1 MKKLLILASVFV
13 LAACKDKEVKQN
25 SGDFYEY
32 CSTYTTLEM
41 PNAKPELL
49 YVEKE
54 NGVITFWRQIN
65 GKIIKYKEV
74 YNFHPLD
81 SNAVKIMLHYIKCSH
96 PVILELKEK
105 LRERLEQD
113 RVVYEL
119 DVENLKNNLYEQR

>member
-54 NGVITFWRQIN
+54 NGVITVWRQVDN
-65 GKIIKYKEV
+65 RLVKCKEI

-81 SNAVKIMLHYIKCSH
+81 SNDVKVVLKYIKGFH
-96 PVILELKEK
+96 PVVLELKKK
-105 LRERLEQD
+105 LKERLEQD
-113 RVVYEL
+113 RVAYEL
-119 DVENLKNNLYEQR
+119 SVKNQ

>member
-1 MKKLLILASVFV
+1 MKKLLISASVFV
-13 LAACKDKEVKQN
+13 LAACKNKEVKQN

-41 PNAKPELL
+41 PNTKPELL
-49 YVEKE
+49 YVEKKD
-54 NGVITFWRQIN
+54 GVITFWRQID

-81 SNAVKIMLHYIKCSH
+81 SNSVKIMLHYIKGSH
-96 PVILELKEK
+96 PVVLELKER

-113 RVVYEL
+113 RVAYEL
-119 DVENLKNNLYEQR
+119 NIENIKN

>member
-1 MKKLLILASVFV
+1 MKKMLLLAGV
-13 LAACKDKEVKQN
+13 LMFTACKDKDVKGN
-25 SGDFYEY
+25 KDIYGHS
-32 CSTYTTLEM
+32 STYTTLEM

-54 NGVITFWRQIN
+54 DGVITVWRQVN
-65 GKIIKYKEV
+65 GKIMKLQEIQ
-74 YNFHPLD
+74 NFHPID
-81 SNAVKIMLHYIKCSH
+81 SNDVKVMIKYIKGSH
-96 PVILELKEK
+96 SVVLELKEK